1 MNGNL
6 NGVIVCDASPLIFLA
21 KLDCLHL
28 IPALLGANI
37 VILKCLADE
46 VLSPSCNASEER
58 RLQDFFKDVEII
70 DASDCAYESQTLSRS
85 DCLTLTY
92 AVANKAA
99 WLLVD
104 ERLLRRIAT
113 EEGLKVVGFLGLLI
127 QAAGNGLMT
136 KASVKTLIDRAI
148 SNHGM
153 HISINLYRKLAEIL
167 GE

>member
-1 MNGNL
+1 MSGEKNV
-6 NGVIVCDASPLIFLA
+6 VIVCDASPLIFLA

-28 IPALLGANI
+28 IPALLGENIIILQCVAN
-37 VILKCLADE
+37 E
-46 VLSPSCNASEER
+46 VLSPSCDASEKR
-58 RLQDFFKDVEII
+58 RLQDFFKAVEIV
-70 DASDCAYESQTLSRS
+70 DASHCAYESQTLSRS

-113 EEGLKVVGFLGLLI
+113 EEDLKVVGFLGLLI
-127 QAAGNGLMT
+127 QAARNGLMT

-148 SNHGM
+148 SDHGM
-153 HISINLYRKLAEIL
+153 HISISLYQKLTEIL
-167 GE
+167 CE